1 VSSVGIF
8 ERHRVCAAQNGFS
21 AWTGSYP
28 LLVKRATTR
37 ASTDAVLRSSTREV
51 LRGGRGPVDASALGE
66 LEAVPRVGKSEH
78 HAVVACVVLESGEL
92 VESQAVSIE
101 VHDGFES
108 ARGASESKLRDG

>member
-1 VSSVGIF
+1 VSSVGSF
-8 ERHRVCAAQNGFS
+8 ERHRVCAARDGFS
-21 AWTGSYP
+21 AWTGWYP

-51 LRGGRGPVDASALGE
+51 LRGARAPFDASALGE

-78 HAVVACVVLESGEL
+78 HAVVACMVLESGEL
-92 VESQAVSIE
+92 VDSQAVSIG

-108 ARGASESKLRDG
+108 ARGASESKLSDG